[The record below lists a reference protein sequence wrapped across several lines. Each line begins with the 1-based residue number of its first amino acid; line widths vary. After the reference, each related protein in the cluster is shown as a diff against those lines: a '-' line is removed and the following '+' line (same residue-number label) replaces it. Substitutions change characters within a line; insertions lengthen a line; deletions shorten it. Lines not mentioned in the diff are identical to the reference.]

1 MTKRLGRPGAALR
14 ACVVLALA
22 AGLATAGAVRADDLK
37 DGKAALEAGRLDD
50 AVKSYQKAAD
60 AGQAAGR
67 SGMGLVYLRQRQ
79 LDKAME
85 QFQLAQKMDGTLAEA
100 FYGQGEVL
108 HRKDQCGDA
117 VPLFQKAVDLDRKF
131 PLAQLAYGECLTKL
145 KQFDKAIDVYSEGLK
160 WGPKWSPLFLI
171 GLGRVEAARD
181 SLRDAGIYFTRA
193 REQAPD
199 DPQVRRALG
208 NFYYERG
215 TWALAINEFQA
226 AVIMDSTDAELHY
239 ELAQAMFYDKRYT
252 DALDEY
258 QTAARQAP
266 DFAPAQLGLGS
277 LLYLSGAAD
286 PKRYTEARAPLEAY
300 TKLQPD
306 DPKGWSLLGRD
317 YYYLKMRDE
326 GLAAMAKAEQ
336 LGDKSKDM
344 YTVMGRAYAEKKDW
358 QHALDAFSKGDPGPK
373 EQIIMAQVMVFQGQ
387 SDRADSMYRAI
398 LNRDSTTSEARFAM
412 NELGKLQFSR
422 QDWTGSLATFQ
433 RRIALDPNSGEAY
446 YYSGLALKQL
456 KREPEAI
463 TALQHAAAID
473 SAKADRWFWLG
484 LVQDSQKQIP
494 DARTAFQRSVAL
506 DSTSKLSAKAYAQLG
521 YYSLLDKDW
530 GTAAQYLERSVQ
542 NDPQDKQS
550 LIWLG
555 QAYQNAGN
563 RPKAIEAYKRV
574 LAIDPAQPDAL
585 KGMKAVSGAAPAGAK
600 GGGQ

>member
-1 MTKRLGRPGAALR
+1 MMTRHGSLGTALR
-14 ACVVLALA
+14 VVVVLTLA
-22 AGLATAGAVRADDLK
+22 AGLAVTGAARADDLK
-37 DGKAALEAGRLDD
+37 DGKNALEAGRLDD
-50 AVKSYQKAAD
+50 ALRSYQKAAD

-85 QFQLAQKMDGTLAEA
+85 QFQLAQKMDGTLAESY
-100 FYGQGEVL
+100 YGQGEVL
-108 HRKDQCGDA
+108 HRRDQCTDA

-131 PLAQLAYGECLTKL
+131 PQAQLAYGECLTVL

-208 NFYYERG
+208 NFYFERG

-226 AVIMDSTDAELHY
+226 AIVIDTADAELHY
-239 ELAQAMFYDKRYT
+239 DLAQAMFYDKRYT

-258 QTAARQAP
+258 QAAVRLAP
-266 DFAPAQLGLGS
+266 DFPPGHLGLGN

-286 PKRYTEARAPLEAY
+286 PKRYAEAREPLETY
-300 TKLQPD
+300 TKMQPD

-317 YYYLKMRDE
+317 YYYIKMKDE
-326 GLAAMAKAEQ
+326 AVAAMTKAEQ
-336 LGDKSKDM
+336 LGDKSKEM
-344 YTVMGRAYAEKKDW
+344 YTVLGRAYAEKKDW
-358 QHALDAFSKGDPGPK
+358 QHALDAFAKGDPGPK
-373 EQIIMAQVMVFQGQ
+373 EQVIMAQVMVFQGQ
-387 SDRADSMYRAI
+387 NERADSLYRAI
-398 LNRDSTTSEARFAM
+398 IARDSTASEARFAL

-422 QDWTGSLATFQ
+422 QDWEGALGSFQ

-463 TALQHAAAID
+463 TALQRAAALD
-473 SAKADRWFWLG
+473 STKADRWFWLG
-484 LVQDSQKQIP
+484 LVLDSQKQTS
-494 DARTAFQRSVAL
+494 DARAAFLRSVAI

-530 GTAAQYLERSVQ
+530 SSAAQYLERSVQ